1 MRMRVRVR
9 VRVRVGVRELKAKA
23 DESLA
28 RGRVKMIDIH
38 WRSCLLGEMGLMYY
52 EQEMW
57 GIPFD

>member
-1 MRMRVRVR
+1 M
-9 VRVRVGVRELKAKA
+9 RVRVGVRELKAKA